1 MQCCLLYCWCALHN
15 KKLYTSLN
23 ASPRLNY
30 PAVIALYAN
39 AKLYAPI
46 RYIIL
51 KPRLHRAGITTA
63 ARVNLTHPHL
73 VNSTI
78 TESTS
83 QWFCSL
89 FPLLKIFLCFS
100 FSFTVHK
107 SHQGYISIY
116 KWKPE
121 SVLGHSVGK
130 QLPTF
135 FCLFVCFFQINN
147 ILHKKGKGLLAD
159 SMHIFAIPIPT
170 LYLSI
175 HPFIYLSIQ
184 PAMSLIWVQVTRQH
198 YKQSPILYFNQGE
211 TPRHSQ
217 GGWET

>member
-1 MQCCLLYCWCALHN
+1 M
-15 KKLYTSLN
+15 
-23 ASPRLNY
+23 
-30 PAVIALYAN
+30 
-39 AKLYAPI
+39 
-46 RYIIL
+46 
-51 KPRLHRAGITTA
+51 HRAGIITA

-175 HPFIYLSIQ
+175 HPFIYPSIQ

-198 YKQSPILYFNQGE
+198 YKQSPVFQPRGNTEAFPRWLRDIIFPSCPGSTLGHPHLVNLCYSTAGICLQRAYGE
-211 TPRHSQ
+211 VA
-217 GGWET
+217 